1 MSVAAVPAASIP
13 SQASP
18 RERSRQRAIRR
29 FRWSILIPLILLLA
43 FVLVPVLFLQ
53 LYFSFHQWTVYL
65 GSWWDAEYVG
75 LDLFREVLTDPRFGW
90 AVVRSLA
97 FATGSTIGCFV
108 IGFALAYLMR
118 RPFHGQAFYYTIFI
132 LPMLTVP
139 VVVAYTAEMLLYQSG
154 PINDLISRFSG
165 IDFKPMWLTDPNIAL
180 PTVMLLEI
188 WNWAPFSFIILLAGL
203 AAIPSEPI
211 EAA

>member
-29 FRWSILIPLILLLA
+29 FRWSILVPLILLLA

-65 GSWWDAEYVG
+65 GSWRDAEYVG
-75 LDLFREVLTDPRFGW
+75 LDLFLEVLTDPRFGW

-97 FATGSTIGCFV
+97 FATGSRSAALIGS
-108 IGFALAYLMR
+108 R
-118 RPFHGQAFYYTIFI
+118 
-132 LPMLTVP
+132 
-139 VVVAYTAEMLLYQSG
+139 S
-154 PINDLISRFSG
+154 PI
-165 IDFKPMWLTDPNIAL
+165 
-180 PTVMLLEI
+180 
-188 WNWAPFSFIILLAGL
+188 
-203 AAIPSEPI
+203 
-211 EAA
+211 